1 MEEIFSQ
8 EPVSFDTNNEPNVF
22 ENSQSNQEKHQNAQD
37 KVDAGQSTTGSNPET
52 DPAKL
57 ILGKFKSVDDLT
69 KAYQELEKNRG
80 LQSEELGQLRQN
92 SVLLNNIKKAWEQE
106 QQIKDAE
113 QELKAV
119 SEKYNTPEYFQD
131 PSFRELYREAYLAL
145 GKNLDS
151 DRLVNLIEG
160 YVSSRIFALENSKA
174 KESETSK
181 ALNSV
186 SFEKNSKS
194 SITPP
199 KKRLD
204 EMTQD
209 EVNELIDR
217 LI

>member
-1 MEEIFSQ
+1 MEENLSQ
-8 EPVSFDTNNEPNVF
+8 EQISIEKANVPETEIP
-22 ENSQSNQEKHQNAQD
+22 ENSLPNQEKTQIAQD
-37 KVDAGQSTTGSNPET
+37 KAGQSKTGSNPAD
-52 DPAKL
+52 DPANL

-69 KAYQELEKNRG
+69 KAYQELEKSRG

-92 SVLLNNIKKAWEQE
+92 SVLLNNIKKAWDQE
-106 QQIKDAE
+106 QQIREAE
-113 QELKAV
+113 NDLKAV

-131 PSFRELYREAYLAL
+131 PSFRELYKEAYLAL
-145 GKNLDS
+145 GKNLDAE
-151 DRLVNLIEG
+151 RFVNLIEG

-174 KESETSK
+174 KQSETSK